1 MECLQTKDKI
11 GFYPLIVAAIN
22 SAKSVTVAQSTV
34 PFGTVGRFFGGT
46 NWGVAALRPPKCY
59 LLSGAATG
67 WLELPALR

>member
-1 MECLQTKDKI
+1 LKAVK
-11 GFYPLIVAAIN
+11 N